1 MQIDLEIPL
10 RQTQNFFYEIWK
22 NVSSFHQSLKA
33 LLWHESSSSRRANLE
48 LYLRVHR
55 ENPKTEEG
63 RQKITTLFN
72 GAAND
77 DDHDD
82 EDDEEKK

>member
-1 MQIDLEIPL
+1 M
-10 RQTQNFFYEIWK
+10 
-22 NVSSFHQSLKA
+22 
-33 LLWHESSSSRRANLE
+33 E

-77 DDHDD
+77 DDQDDDDD
-82 EDDEEKK
+82 EKK